1 MNHTIDILEDVAT
14 YFDIT
19 ELELR
24 IKLIITRLKDQLV
37 MKILLRNVK

>member
-14 YFDIT
+14 DFDIT